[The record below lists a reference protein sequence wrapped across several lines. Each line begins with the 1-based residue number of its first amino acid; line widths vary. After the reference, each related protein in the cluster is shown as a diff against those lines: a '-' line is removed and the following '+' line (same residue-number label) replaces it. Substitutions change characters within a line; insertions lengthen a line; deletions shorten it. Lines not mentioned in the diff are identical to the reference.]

1 METNLTRSPSVR
13 IKLGIKTWSTLAGML
28 FSLVMI
34 TGCNEE
40 TPPSNPP
47 TTPGTTGG
55 KMEPK
60 KDAMAPTTPPPT
72 ATEKAKE
79 PGK

>member
-1 METNLTRSPSVR
+1 MR
-13 IKLGIKTWSTLAGML
+13 IKLGIKTWSTLGGML

-40 TPPSNPP
+40 TPPANPAP
-47 TTPGTTGG
+47 AGG

-60 KDAMAPTTPPPT
+60 KDGMAPTTPPPP
-72 ATEKAKE
+72 ATDKAKE